1 MPKLSIG
8 FVASAPRELD
18 VRKKKTEKSIKWR
31 KVYEKKTIKN
41 QKINK
46 QLEKKIRSGLVFI

>member
-18 VRKKKTEKSIKWR
+18 VRKKKLKNQLNGEKYMK
-31 KVYEKKTIKN
+31 KKTIEN
-41 QKINK
+41 QK
-46 QLEKKIRSGLVFI
+46 KK